1 MKMIHLLLY
10 SADGKYEQSYCC
22 HTVLY
27 NTGMVLWIPLAI
39 YKSSCTIDV
48 RYFPFDDQECEMK
61 FGSWTFS
68 RNEVQMDFLDNRD
81 ICDLSNY
88 VFSGTWDLTDC
99 PAVIAFDKKYSE
111 IKYTIKLRRKTLF
124 FTVNLLTPCVLIS
137 FLSVLTFYLPA
148 NAQEKIT
155 LCISILLA
163 LVVFLLLVSRSLPPT
178 SVTIPLISKYL
189 FFAFIM
195 NIITIVVSVMI
206 ININYSSPRT
216 YKMPRLMRIIFLNWL
231 PIIMFMQRPKHQEKY
246 LRWRE
251 RKLAAKIAT
260 CERRLITPNTNS
272 LGALNTPN
280 QHDVKE
286 TKFSSE
292 TTGYSA
298 DGKMIYPE
306 SSVGNGGSESISN
319 RGTLDGRNI
328 SGGSESAM
336 PITMKAKKAAESV
349 VYITQHLRMKDD
361 YEEVGI
367 YFAVFFVLVFD

>member
-1 MKMIHLLLY
+1 
-10 SADGKYEQSYCC
+10 
-22 HTVLY
+22 
-27 NTGMVLWIPLAI
+27 MVLWIPLAI

-68 RNEVQMDFLDNRD
+68 ASEVEMDFLDNRE

-88 VFSGTWDLTDC
+88 VFSGTWDLIGC
-99 PAVIAFDKKYSE
+99 PAVIAYDKKYSE

-216 YKMPRLMRIIFLNWL
+216 YKMPRLMRVVFLNWL

-246 LRWRE
+246 LKWRE

-260 CERRLITPNTNS
+260 CERRLKPQDRTSFGGIISSSQP
-272 LGALNTPN
+272 A
-280 QHDVKE
+280 DVKE
-286 TKFSSE
+286 TKFSSDPAGDSIDE
-292 TTGYSA
+292 KIFPT
-298 DGKMIYPE
+298 E
-306 SSVGNGGSESISN
+306 SSINNGGTDSMSN
-319 RGTLDGRNI
+319 NLANEYRLTAHSNEPSL
-328 SGGSESAM
+328 
-336 PITMKAKKAAESV
+336 PLTMKAKKAAESV

-361 YEEVGI
+361 YEEVR
-367 YFAVFFVLVFD
+367 VVLRLLISLCVYHRI